1 MSEFLMPSLG
11 GESDTAILTAWLV
24 GPGDEVKRGDLV
36 ATVETTK
43 GLIDI
48 EIFENGRI
56 EKLLAEPGTEVAVGT
71 PIALIAGTEEET
83 APGAPISKPEPT
95 PRHEPE
101 SSPPAAA
108 ATAARPPISPAARR
122 CAREFGIDPNTV
134 TGTGAGGAVTSEDI
148 RHAAQ
153 SAGDSKSRPAAMR
166 HAIAAAMA
174 RSKREIP
181 HYYLCET
188 LDFQAAADWLTEEN
202 LRRPVT
208 ERLLPAALF
217 VKAVAVALTDYP
229 ELNGTWEDGD
239 FQPAEDINPGMAIA
253 LRGGGLVAPALFGA
267 ARKDLGSVMSQL
279 RELVERART
288 GRLRQSEMTE
298 ATITVTSLGEHGVE
312 AVLPVIYPPQVAIV
326 GFGAIQRRP
335 WIHEG
340 QVAPRT
346 VVTASLAADHRASDG
361 HRGARFLSRL
371 RQLLQEPEKL

>member
-56 EKLLAEPGTEVAVGT
+56 EKLLAEPGTEVTVGT
-71 PIALIAGTEEET
+71 PIALIAGAEEET

-101 SSPPAAA
+101 SSPPAA
-108 ATAARPPISPAARR
+108 AARPPISPAARR

-166 HAIAAAMA
+166 QAIAAAMA

>member
-56 EKLLAEPGTEVAVGT
+56 EKLLAEPGTEVTVGT
-71 PIALIAGTEEET
+71 PIALIAGAEEET

-101 SSPPAAA
+101 SSPPTA
-108 ATAARPPISPAARR
+108 AARPPISPAARR

-153 SAGDSKSRPAAMR
+153 SAGDTKSRPAAMR
-166 HAIAAAMA
+166 QAIAAAMA

-267 ARKDLGSVMSQL
+267 ARKDLGTVMSQL

-335 WIHEG
+335 WIQEG

-361 HRGARFLSRL
+361 HRGARFLARL